1 METEIIM
8 SSFRA
13 FSKLIIYES
22 LWHLRDSWASVM
34 NVQFLIY
41 WASVMNVQFLIYYG
55 IDGNWFV
62 KRQSVVEEK
71 KLR

>member
-41 WASVMNVQFLIYYG
+41 YG